1 MPPVA
6 YAILV
11 CGVLAFANWGQWQRG
26 KALQAEAAAVTLERD
41 QALADLTAAKEQS
54 LRLQAAQRALN
65 RKLAASRAKHD
76 DANTRLAALPV
87 GPCLDADLGDPVAS
101 LFSPAAEA
109 PGAGPADVGPEAG
122 AGVPGTDG

>member
-41 QALADLTAAKEQS
+41 QALADLTAARDQS
-54 LRLQAAQRALN
+54 DRLQAAQRALN
-65 RKLAASRAKHD
+65 NKLAKSRAKTD
-76 DANTRLAALPV
+76 EAEKALAAIAA
-87 GPCLDADLGDPVAS
+87 GGCLDADHDPAVGGLFGAS
-101 LFSPAAEA
+101 PKAAAPAIASD
-109 PGAGPADVGPEAG
+109 AGPA
-122 AGVPGTDG
+122 PGT